1 MAPATAVTDSPTR
14 HASASGP
21 SKKRDASDL
30 QTNETGPATDGSMN
44 PRKVAKVH
52 PFFSKQ
58 SEAVSLSPFQWLKP
72 SLGPKRTCLHGI
84 NLSPPCLPKVA
95 ALDLDGTVIKSNHK
109 NRGKGTALQWEWWRN
124 VVPSRMR
131 ALHEE
136 GHSIVLISNQAL
148 KSDQLT
154 EWKKKIPL
162 IAAALPDVPF
172 RILAASAKDGYRKP
186 MPGMWY
192 ELERIF
198 KEQGVEIDKAS
209 SFYVGDA
216 AGRPDDF
223 ASTDRK
229 WALNV
234 GIPFYT
240 PEVYFLKLP
249 AASYSL
255 PGFHVSSL
263 PALEPVTPVDAA
275 VIPDPPRQ
283 ELVIFTGYP
292 CLGKSSFYRRHF
304 SPAGY
309 VHINQDVL
317 GSRPKC
323 IRAAEEALKD
333 KKSIVVDNTNR
344 DVATRKHYLDLAKRH
359 GVAAR
364 CFLFSG
370 PMELAWHNNLYR
382 AYIEPPQRD
391 ILPYLAFIGFRE
403 NYEEPHA
410 SEGFSEVVKI
420 SWKFEGDEEARR
432 RWSMWLQID
441 GK

>member
-1 MAPATAVTDSPTR
+1 MASAIPATDNTAP
-14 HASASGP
+14 SGL

-30 QTNETGPATDGSMN
+30 HANETGPSAEGSTN

-58 SEAVSLSPFQWLKP
+58 GQTMSSPSSPFQWLKP

-95 ALDLDGTVIKSNHK
+95 ALDLDGTVIKSNPR
-109 NRGKGTALQWEWWRN
+109 NRGKGSASQWEWWRN
-124 VVPSRMR
+124 VVPQKMR

-136 GHSIVLISNQAL
+136 GYSVVLISNQAL

-154 EWKKKIPL
+154 EWKKKVPL

-172 RILAASAKDGYRKP
+172 RILAASARDGYRKP
-186 MPGMWY
+186 MLGMWY

-229 WALNV
+229 WALNI

-240 PEVYFLKLP
+240 PEEYFLKLP
-249 AASYSL
+249 AVSYNL

-263 PALEPVTPVDAA
+263 PELEPITPADA
-275 VIPDPPRQ
+275 VIIPDPPKQ

-309 VHINQDVL
+309 AHINQD
-317 GSRPKC
+317 
-323 IRAAEEALKD
+323 EEALKD

-344 DVATRKHYLDLAKRH
+344 DTATRKHYLDLAKRH
-359 GVAAR
+359 GVPAR
-364 CFLFSG
+364 CFVFTG

-382 AYIEPPQRD
+382 AYIEPVCDVNKPQRD
-391 ILPYLAFIGFRE
+391 ILPYVAFIGFRD

-420 SWKFEGDEEARR
+420 AWKFEGDEEARR